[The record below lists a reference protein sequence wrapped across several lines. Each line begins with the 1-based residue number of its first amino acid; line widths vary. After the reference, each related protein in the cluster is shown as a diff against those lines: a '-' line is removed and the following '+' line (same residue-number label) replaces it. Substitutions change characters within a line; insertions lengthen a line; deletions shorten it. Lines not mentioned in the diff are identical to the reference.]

1 MNSEDD
7 FRRAVI
13 QAAGSKVHV
22 SHIESHQSSAGIPDL
37 NLYGL
42 GQDLWLELKVVKEGH
57 VRMRPT
63 QRKWHRDRAER
74 GGPSW
79 VAVLNPVDGHV
90 LVVRGATAAMLAT
103 GLLDWEAVAVIR
115 THYTNFGW
123 LALLLGGTYD

>member
-1 MNSEDD
+1 MNSEDE

-13 QAAGSKVHV
+13 AAAGSKAHV

-90 LVVRGATAAMLAT
+90 LVVRGAVAAALAT
-103 GLLDWEAVAVIR
+103 GVLEWEAVAVIR
-115 THYTNFGW
+115 THSSNFGW
-123 LALLLGGTYD
+123 LALLLGGSYD